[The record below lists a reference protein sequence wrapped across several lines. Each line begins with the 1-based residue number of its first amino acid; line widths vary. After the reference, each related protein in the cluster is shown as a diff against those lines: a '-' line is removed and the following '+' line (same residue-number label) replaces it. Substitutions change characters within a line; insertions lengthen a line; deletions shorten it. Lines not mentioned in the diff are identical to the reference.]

1 MYFYELHE
9 GDDDLFH
16 DILLVH
22 DEEVEPE
29 TFFELVQGIRR
40 RVQDDFEDD
49 TLIEAIAVALQR
61 DHGFIA
67 VTDDRLSAAV
77 NVSTTEADNFLVE
90 LDEDEDDEDE
100 DDEDEDE
107 DDEADEAEFRTIV
120 ADFRP
125 DGRPLD

>member
-77 NVSTTEADNFLVE
+77 NVSAAEADNFLVE

-107 DDEADEAEFRTIV
+107 DDEAEFRTIV

>member
-77 NVSTTEADNFLVE
+77 NVSAAEADNFLVE

-100 DDEDEDE
+100 DDE
-107 DDEADEAEFRTIV
+107 AEFRTIV

>member
-16 DILLVH
+16 DILLVR
-22 DEEVEPE
+22 DEELEPE
-29 TFFELVQGIRR
+29 AFYELVQGIRR

-49 TLIEAIAVALQR
+49 TLIEAIAAVLQR

-67 VTDDRLSAAV
+67 VTDDRLTAAV
-77 NVSTTEADNFLVE
+77 NVSTDESENFLAD
-90 LDEDEDDEDE
+90 LGDETEG
-100 DDEDEDE
+100 
-107 DDEADEAEFRTIV
+107 ADYRGLL

-125 DGRPLD
+125 DSSLPH